1 MKVKIENVRLA
12 FPRLFTAER
21 VNGQGEPKYS
31 ATFLLDPKHP
41 ALGEIREAISSV
53 ANEKWGAKA
62 PEFLRK
68 LESELKICLKNGES
82 KEELDG
88 FKGNYY
94 ISAINAKRPYVVNR
108 DKTPLTPDDGVL
120 YAGCY
125 VNAVVDIWAMHN
137 QFGKRIC
144 CSLLGVQ
151 FLRDGDAFS
160 GSSVADDSDFDD
172 ISIWDDL
179 EGTQN

>member
-12 FPRLFTAER
+12 FPRLFTPEK

-31 ATFLLDPKHP
+31 ATFILDPKHL

-68 LESELKICLKNGES
+68 LESELKTCLKNGES

-88 FKGNYY
+88 FKGNLF
-94 ISAINAKRPYVVNR
+94 ISAINSKRPYVVNR
-108 DKTPLTPDDGVL
+108 DKTPLTLDDGVL

-172 ISIWDDL
+172 ISIWDEL
-179 EGTQN
+179 EGAQN